1 MKQGIMLD
9 EQISDYQKYLESL
22 DWDVKTVEDIGKK
35 GALDIEIIKYAKE
48 NDRLFVS
55 RNEDAILT
63 AETLEVP
70 YLWISSA
77 FIVKAINRELRKD
90 EPSRARLGE
99 I

>member
-1 MKQGIMLD
+1 MRQGIMID
-9 EQISDYQKYLESL
+9 EQISDYKKYLESL

-35 GALDIEIIKYAKE
+35 GALDIEIVKYAKK
-48 NDRLFVS
+48 NDRLFIS

-63 AETLEVP
+63 AETLDVP

-77 FIVKAINRELRKD
+77 FIIKAINRELCKVPPCRT
-90 EPSRARLGE
+90 PRV